1 MGDYKEDVAKT
12 LEFGNNASIKTLL
25 SNAFDEAKDN
35 NEVKERHLQHV
46 ADCAEEFARV
56 FVNYDFSAEPTE
68 PRWKKPT
75 VYFTDMSG
83 TPLSSLTPEQIG
95 RKPRI
100 VVNVQI
106 DAPISKSNL
115 IQQCLKGSV
124 FTPID
129 IVVDTAFHEI
139 LDKVVENNFLKG
151 WSQKDSNWPLFLRKV
166 ILNPQYA
173 DDENEY
179 V

>member
-12 LEFGNNASIKTLL
+12 LEFGNNESIKSLL

-35 NEVKERHLQHV
+35 NEIKERHLQHV
-46 ADCAEEFARV
+46 AECAEEFAKV
-56 FVNYDFSAEPTE
+56 FTEYDFAAEPTDQ
-68 PRWKKPT
+68 RWKKPT

-83 TPLSSLTPEQIG
+83 TPLSSLTPEQIV
-95 RKPRI
+95 RKPKL

-106 DAPISKSNL
+106 DAPITKSDL

-124 FTPID
+124 FTKID

-139 LDKVVENNFLKG
+139 LDKVVDNHFLKG
-151 WSQKDSNWPLFLRKV
+151 WTQKESNWPLFLRK
-166 ILNPQYA
+166 IIQNPQYA
-173 DDENEY
+173 GNEDTE
-179 V
+179 

>member
-12 LEFGNNASIKTLL
+12 LEFGNNESIKSLL
-25 SNAFDEAKDN
+25 SDAFDEAKDN
-35 NEVKERHLQHV
+35 NEIKERHLQHV
-46 ADCAEEFARV
+46 ADCAEEFARI

-83 TPLSSLTPEQIG
+83 TPLSAMTPEQIV

-100 VVNVQI
+100 MVNVQI
-106 DAPISKSNL
+106 DAPIGKSDL

-129 IVVDTAFHEI
+129 VVVDTAFHEI
-139 LDKVVENNFLKG
+139 LDKVVDNCFLKG
-151 WSQKDSNWPLFLRKV
+151 WTQKDSNWPLFLRKV
-166 ILNPQYA
+166 IPNPQYA
-173 DDENEY
+173 GDEDTK
-179 V
+179 